1 MDIRKRNLVF
11 ASAALTALSTV
22 HTIPSIAQEKVMNPV
37 LDKNLERNKK
47 NAVGFYDLMFNKSQP
62 RLAIEQYTGATYIQ
76 HNPEVADGKE
86 AFISYFEK
94 MAKEYPNK
102 RVEFV
107 RVIAEGNYV
116 VLHCHQV
123 WPGFRD
129 ADWAGMDIFRCD
141 DQGKIVEHW
150 DVLQTVPKR
159 MAHGNGMF

>member
-1 MDIRKRNLVF
+1 MEIRKRNLVC
-11 ASAALTALSTV
+11 ASVAPTALFTV
-22 HTIPSIAQEKVMNPV
+22 NTIPSLAQEKVMNPI
-37 LDKNLERNKK
+37 LDKNLERNKQ

-107 RVIAEGNYV
+107 RVIAEGNHV
-116 VLHCHQV
+116 VLHCHQASAMQIGRVSISSAATPMARSSSTGMCCKLCRNV
-123 WPGFRD
+123 WRM
-129 ADWAGMDIFRCD
+129 GMGCFD
-141 DQGKIVEHW
+141 
-150 DVLQTVPKR
+150 
-159 MAHGNGMF
+159 

>member
-1 MDIRKRNLVF
+1 
-11 ASAALTALSTV
+11 
-22 HTIPSIAQEKVMNPV
+22 MNPV
-37 LDKNLERNKK
+37 LDKNLERNKQ
-47 NAVGFYDLMFNKSQP
+47 NAAGFYDLMFNKSQP

-94 MAKEYPNK
+94 MEKEYPNK

-116 VLHCHQV
+116 VLHCHQF
-123 WPGFRD
+123 WPGFKD
-129 ADWAGMDIFRCD
+129 PDWAGIDIFRCD
-141 DQGKIVEHW
+141 ADGKIVEHW